1 MVGWGKEDEQFAL
14 ELTCNYGID
23 SYESGNDL
31 RHIAV
36 DSKAWKG
43 PEEEVVVEKGEG
55 GRERRFVVSPDGYK
69 YLLVDTGS
77 KEVPKEPFL
86 FVSVHVADVEK
97 SKKYYVDVLDANVR
111 PSGPGGEG
119 GKESVMVGFD
129 KAGTGVCLELVQLPR
144 GGKVDHALASGRFAS
159 ETEDG
164 APDKVGA
171 RVKKAGGEILHGPLK
186 LQPHGEEVVIVAD
199 PDGYEFCFVDAR
211 GYTNCINVR
220 EAAEGTTVDWPYRE
234 KLEKAARSG
243 ENAKLAVAKVLA
255 GDYDVKRIKGMMDE
269 LLKAHP
275 VVVFAQVTC
284 PFCAKAKALLKEVG
298 AKFEVVEV
306 DAMEGKDGFA
316 VRVEL
321 DKITGRSTVSFGKG
335 GREGRRVGLYM
346 CIYNLST
353 DFCELLTHPFYSSL
367 PSLPPSPYR
376 SPTFSSPASPWVVSR
391 TGSSSC
397 TRKESWCPC

>member
-23 SYESGNDL
+23 SYNFGNDL

-55 GRERRFVVSPDGYK
+55 GVERRFVVSPDGYK
-69 YLLVDTGS
+69 YLLVNTGN
-77 KEVPKEPFL
+77 KQVPSEPFL
-86 FVSVHVADVEK
+86 FVSVHVSDVEK
-97 SKKYYVDVLDANVR
+97 SKKYYVDVLDANIR
-111 PSGPGGEG
+111 PPGPGAEG
-119 GKESVMVGFD
+119 GNESVMVGFD

-164 APDKVGA
+164 APDKVGE
-171 RVKKAGGEILHGPLK
+171 RVKKAGGDILHGPLK

-220 EAAEGTTVDWPYRE
+220 EAAEGKTVDWPYRE

-243 ENAKLAVAKVLA
+243 ANAKLEVAKVLA
-255 GDYDVKRIKGMMDE
+255 GEYDVKLIKGKMDG
-269 LLKAHP
+269 LLKAHS

-284 PFCAKAKALLKEVG
+284 PFCTKAKALLKDVG
-298 AKFEVVEV
+298 AQFEVVEV

-316 VRVEL
+316 MRVEL
-321 DKITGRSTVSFGKG
+321 EKVTGRSTVRFEVG
-335 GREGRRVGLYM
+335 GWRNWREG
-346 CIYNLST
+346 
-353 DFCELLTHPFYSSL
+353 
-367 PSLPPSPYR
+367 
-376 SPTFSSPASPWVVSR
+376 
-391 TGSSSC
+391 
-397 TRKESWCPC
+397 